1 VKYIL
6 NAAKM
11 KAVDQYTI
19 EVVGIPAMVLME
31 QAALSVAAVMRNA
44 VKRTDRIL
52 AVCGMGNNGGDGVA
66 IARIL
71 KEYGYHVSIMMI
83 GDESKMTKE
92 TKQQLEI
99 AKKLGADIINNGRM
113 IEYNVI
119 IDAIFGIGLSKPITG
134 EIERVIKE
142 INHAQNRVFSVDIPS
157 GIHADNGHVINVAVI
172 ADTTVTFGLN
182 KQGLVLYPGCMY
194 AGEIIVADI
203 GFPGKAVESAKP
215 DTFIYEEMDLQR
227 LPIRKSYSNKGT
239 YGKVLV
245 IAGSKNMSGAC
256 YLSAKA
262 AYRTGAGLVKV
273 LTTEENRTIIQ
284 TILPEAILSTYDS
297 DAVEQSGDEILQ
309 AIQWA
314 SVVVIGPGIGV
325 SPSSSYLLH
334 MVLQHANVPVI
345 IDADAITLLSQ
356 DERYSATEGKCMVPA
371 NSILTPHVKEMAS
384 FLHQSVQQVVENLTK
399 TAMESL
405 ELDDSIL
412 VLKDARTMVTN
423 GLQLYV
429 NLSGNNG
436 LATGGSGDVLTGII
450 AALIA
455 QGLDKFQAASL
466 GVYIH
471 GLAGDFAV
479 SKGNSYSLIASDII
493 EALPMVLDTKEI

>member
-1 VKYIL
+1 MKYIL

-11 KAVDQYTI
+11 KAVDQFTI
-19 EVVGIPAMVLME
+19 DEVGIPAMVLME
-31 QAALSVAAVMRNA
+31 QAALSVAAVMRNSIS
-44 VKRTDRIL
+44 RSDRIL
-52 AVCGMGNNGGDGVA
+52 AVCGVGNNGGDGVA

-83 GDESKMTKE
+83 GDETKMTDE
-92 TKQQLEI
+92 TKLQLQI
-99 AKKLGADIINNGRM
+99 AKKLGVDIINTGR
-113 IEYNVI
+113 IVEYNVI

-134 EIERVIKE
+134 EIERVVKE
-142 INHAQNRVFSVDIPS
+142 INQAHNRVFSVDIPS
-157 GIHADNGHVINVAVI
+157 GIHADNGNVMNVAVI

-182 KQGLVLYPGCMY
+182 KQGVVLYPGCMY

-203 GFPGKAVESAKP
+203 GFPGKAVEYAKP
-215 DTFIYEEMDLQR
+215 DTFTYEEMDLKR

-273 LTTEENRTIIQ
+273 LTVEENRTIIQ

-297 DAVEQSGDEILQ
+297 EAVEQSGNDILQ

-314 SVVVIGPGIGV
+314 SVVVIGPGIGI
-325 SPSSSYLLH
+325 SPSSSYLLN

-356 DERYSATEGKCMVPA
+356 DESYSTKDGKCTIPK
-371 NSILTPHVKEMAS
+371 NSIITPHIKEMAS
-384 FLHQSVQQVVENLTK
+384 FIHQSVQDVVDHLIK
-399 TAMESL
+399 TAVDSL
-405 ELDDSIL
+405 ILDDSIL
-412 VLKDARTMVTN
+412 VLKDARTIVTN
-423 GLQLYV
+423 GLQVYV

-436 LATGGSGDVLTGII
+436 MATGGSGDVLTGII

-455 QGLDKFQAASL
+455 QGLDKFQSASL

-471 GLAGDFAV
+471 GLAGDYAV